1 MKFIIDA
8 QLPKSLA
15 TWLNTQGHD
24 AEHTLDLPLG
34 NHTPDHAISSIADK
48 EQAIVVT
55 KDSDFLNSHLLRSRP
70 ARLLI
75 VSTGNISNRRL
86 LNLFQSHIDLIVSSL
101 GQSNL
106 VEVTQEGLILH
117 DS

>member
-1 MKFIIDA
+1 MIFIIDA

-15 TWLNTQGHD
+15 IWLNTQGHD

-34 NHTPDHAISSIADK
+34 NHTPDHGVADIADK
-48 EQAIVVT
+48 KRAVVVT
-55 KDSDFLNSHLLRSRP
+55 KDSDFLNSHLLMSTP

-86 LNLFQSHIDLIVSSL
+86 IKLFETHIELIVSSL
-101 GQSNL
+101 EQSNL
-106 VEVTQEGLILH
+106 VEINQSGLILH